1 MTATRQ
7 TGMPFAQAL
16 QQTAQNVCL
25 HRTFLRSALP
35 CDVICRVNKT
45 WLYPAK
51 KSAVR
56 AFRTFR
62 ISVIC
67 ALSDGRKYPLF
78 SAKSLD

>member
-1 MTATRQ
+1 MSY
-7 TGMPFAQAL
+7 G
-16 QQTAQNVCL
+16 
-25 HRTFLRSALP
+25 
-35 CDVICRVNKT
+35 
-45 WLYPAK
+45 LYPAK

-78 SAKSLD
+78 SAKSLDRFGAFQAKQEGAV